1 MALIA
6 PSTPRIVVGVTGGIA
21 AYKAVS
27 LVRALVKRGADVTV
41 IPTESALKF
50 VGRPTWEA
58 ISRNPVATELFDDVA
73 TVRHVSLGQEADLIV
88 IAPATAHSIAS
99 LAAGLAGDLLGTTVL
114 ASRAPLIIAPAMH
127 MEMWDHASVRA
138 NIDILVSR
146 GVHILGPATGELTG
160 GDVGAGR
167 MVEADEI
174 AQAAW
179 ALLAPQN
186 LAGKTVLI
194 SAGGTREALDP
205 VRFLGNRSTGEM
217 GVELARAA
225 QARGAKVVLVA
236 ANLEVSAPAGVEVL
250 PAPTAAAMHEVMVRR
265 APDADV
271 IFLAA
276 AVADWVPEAPS
287 VHKLSKKD
295 MGDTFSPTLVRAPD
309 IASEL
314 GAIKRA
320 DQLLVGFAAETM
332 KDPAE
337 REISARKKL
346 GAKNLDAVAVNE
358 VGEQVG
364 FGNVETTLTLFTSA
378 SPQSWSVTGK
388 KNSVAGRLMDA
399 LLDR

>member
-6 PSTPRIVVGVTGGIA
+6 PRAPRIVVGVTGGIA

-27 LVRALVKRGADVTV
+27 VVRAFVKRGAHVTV

-114 ASRAPLIIAPAMH
+114 ASRAPLLIAPAMH
-127 MEMWDHASVRA
+127 TEMWDHASVRA

-236 ANLEVSAPAGVEVL
+236 ANLEVSTPAGVEVL
-250 PAPTAAAMHEVMVRR
+250 PAPTAAAMRDVMVRR

-388 KNSVAGRLMDA
+388 KNSVAGQLMDA

>member
-27 LVRALVKRGADVTV
+27 VVRALVKRGADVTV

-114 ASRAPLIIAPAMH
+114 ASRAPLLIAPAMH
-127 MEMWDHASVRA
+127 TEMWDHASVRA

>member
-114 ASRAPLIIAPAMH
+114 ASRAPLLIAPAMH
-127 MEMWDHASVRA
+127 TEMWDHASVRA

-146 GVHILGPATGELTG
+146 GVHVLGPATGDLTG

-236 ANLEVSAPAGVEVL
+236 ANLEVSTPAGVEVL
-250 PAPTAAAMHEVMVRR
+250 PAPTAAAMRDVMVRR
-265 APDADV
+265 APGADV

>member
-6 PSTPRIVVGVTGGIA
+6 LSAPRIVVGVTGGIA

-114 ASRAPLIIAPAMH
+114 ASRAPLLIAPAMH
-127 MEMWDHASVRA
+127 TEMWDHASVRA

-388 KNSVAGRLMDA
+388 KNSVAGQLMDA

>member
-6 PSTPRIVVGVTGGIA
+6 PPAPRIVVGVTGGIA

-27 LVRALVKRGADVTV
+27 VVRAFVKRGAHVTV

-73 TVRHVSLGQEADLIV
+73 TVRHVALGQEADLIV

-127 MEMWDHASVRA
+127 TEMWDHASVRA

-146 GVHILGPATGELTG
+146 GVHILGPATGDLTG

-236 ANLEVSAPAGVEVL
+236 ANLEVSTPSGVQVL
-250 PAPTAAAMHEVMVRR
+250 PAPTAAAMREVMVRQ

-320 DQLLVGFAAETM
+320 GQLLVGFAAETM

>member
-6 PSTPRIVVGVTGGIA
+6 LSAPRIVVGVTGGIA

-27 LVRALVKRGADVTV
+27 VVRAFVKRGADVTV

-114 ASRAPLIIAPAMH
+114 ASRAPLLIAPAMH
-127 MEMWDHASVRA
+127 TEMWDHASVRA

-146 GVHILGPATGELTG
+146 GVHVLGPATGDLTG

-236 ANLEVSAPAGVEVL
+236 ANLEVSTPAGVEVL
-250 PAPTAAAMHEVMVRR
+250 PAPTAAAMRDVMVRR

>member
-6 PSTPRIVVGVTGGIA
+6 LSAPRIVVGVTGGIA

-114 ASRAPLIIAPAMH
+114 ASRAPLLIAPAMH
-127 MEMWDHASVRA
+127 TEMWDHASVRA

>member
-6 PSTPRIVVGVTGGIA
+6 LSAPRIVVGVTGGIA

-114 ASRAPLIIAPAMH
+114 ASRAPLLIAPAMH
-127 MEMWDHASVRA
+127 TEMWDHASVRA

-236 ANLEVSAPAGVEVL
+236 ANLEVSTPAGVEVL
-250 PAPTAAAMHEVMVRR
+250 PAPTAAAMRDVMVRR
-265 APDADV
+265 APGADV

>member
-114 ASRAPLIIAPAMH
+114 ASRAPLLIAPAMH
-127 MEMWDHASVRA
+127 TEMWDHASVRA

-236 ANLEVSAPAGVEVL
+236 ANLEVSTPAGVEVL
-250 PAPTAAAMHEVMVRR
+250 PAPTAAAMRDVMVRR
-265 APDADV
+265 APGADV

>member
-1 MALIA
+1 M
-6 PSTPRIVVGVTGGIA
+6 
-21 AYKAVS
+21 
-27 LVRALVKRGADVTV
+27 
-41 IPTESALKF
+41 
-50 VGRPTWEA
+50 
-58 ISRNPVATELFDDVA
+58 
-73 TVRHVSLGQEADLIV
+73 
-88 IAPATAHSIAS
+88 
-99 LAAGLAGDLLGTTVL
+99 
-114 ASRAPLIIAPAMH
+114 
-127 MEMWDHASVRA
+127 
-138 NIDILVSR
+138 
-146 GVHILGPATGELTG
+146 
-160 GDVGAGR
+160 
-167 MVEADEI
+167 
-174 AQAAW
+174 
-179 ALLAPQN
+179 
-186 LAGKTVLI
+186 
-194 SAGGTREALDP
+194 
-205 VRFLGNRSTGEM
+205 RFLGNRSTGEM

-236 ANLEVSAPAGVEVL
+236 ANLEVSTPAGVEVL
-250 PAPTAAAMHEVMVRR
+250 PAPTAAAMRDVMVRR

>member
-1 MALIA
+1 
-6 PSTPRIVVGVTGGIA
+6 
-21 AYKAVS
+21 
-27 LVRALVKRGADVTV
+27 VTV

-114 ASRAPLIIAPAMH
+114 ASRAPLLIAPAMH
-127 MEMWDHASVRA
+127 TEMWDHASVRA

-236 ANLEVSAPAGVEVL
+236 ANLEVSTPAGVEVL
-250 PAPTAAAMHEVMVRR
+250 PAPTAAAMRDVMVRQ

>member
-6 PSTPRIVVGVTGGIA
+6 PRAPRIVVGVTGGIA

-27 LVRALVKRGADVTV
+27 VVRAFVKRGAHVTV

-73 TVRHVSLGQEADLIV
+73 TVRHVALGQEADLIV

-114 ASRAPLIIAPAMH
+114 ASRAPLLIAPAMH

-146 GVHILGPATGELTG
+146 GVHVLGPATGDLTG

>member
-6 PSTPRIVVGVTGGIA
+6 PSAPRIVVGVTGGIA

-114 ASRAPLIIAPAMH
+114 ASRAPLLIAPAMH
-127 MEMWDHASVRA
+127 TEMWDHASVRA

-250 PAPTAAAMHEVMVRR
+250 PAPTAAAMRDVMVRR

>member
-6 PSTPRIVVGVTGGIA
+6 LSAPRIVVGVTGGIA

-114 ASRAPLIIAPAMH
+114 ASRAPLLIAPAMH
-127 MEMWDHASVRA
+127 TEMWDHASVRA

-236 ANLEVSAPAGVEVL
+236 ANLEVSTPAGVEVL
-250 PAPTAAAMHEVMVRR
+250 PAPTAAAMRDVMVRR

>member
-6 PSTPRIVVGVTGGIA
+6 PSAPRIVVGVTGGIA

-114 ASRAPLIIAPAMH
+114 ASRAPLLIAPAMH
-127 MEMWDHASVRA
+127 TEMWDHASVRA

-236 ANLEVSAPAGVEVL
+236 ANLEVSTPAGVEVL
-250 PAPTAAAMHEVMVRR
+250 PAPTAAAMREVMVRQ